1 MLTIQLADEEA
12 TVAFGAELAQALAAQ
27 PISPSGLV
35 IYLEGDLGAGKTTLC
50 RGILNGLGHGGA
62 VKSPTYTLVETY
74 SLPALTVHHFDLYR
88 LHDAE
93 ELEFMGI
100 RDYFGADTLALVEW
114 PQRGG
119 GHFPTADFKVELALD
134 GAGRVLTI
142 VDVSSTGLAL
152 LNRLKIIL
160 KS

>member
-1 MLTIQLADEEA
+1 MLTVQLADEEA
-12 TVAFGAELAQALAAQ
+12 TVAFGAELAQALIAV
-27 PISPSGLV
+27 PITASGLV
-35 IYLEGDLGAGKTTLC
+35 IYLEGDLGAGKTTFC
-50 RGILNGLGHGGA
+50 RGILNGLGHRGA

-74 SLPALTVHHFDLYR
+74 SLLALTVHHFDLYR

-100 RDYFGADTLALVEW
+100 RDYFGADTLVLVEW

-119 GHFPTADFKVELALD
+119 GHFPPADLQLELSLEGTGRALTITD
-134 GAGRVLTI
+134 LSVAGR
-142 VDVSSTGLAL
+142 AL